1 MREVYGSPP
10 ARLLLLA
17 VVAAAA
23 CSQFRERVEYDPGAD
38 FARLHTYA
46 WLPLSEV
53 DPADQR
59 VLDRY
64 IDRRIR
70 EAVARTL
77 GAKGY
82 APAGGGA
89 PDFLLNYRVSS
100 GGRTAAPLGYYPGS
114 WYVQR
119 HAHQETYDEGTL
131 LIDVVDGAT
140 RTMIW
145 RGAASTRLLPHISLE
160 RRVKRVDAAVA
171 HILADFPPR

>member
-1 MREVYGSPP
+1 MREVHRSRPVQ
-10 ARLLLLA
+10 LLLLA
-17 VVAAAA
+17 VVAAA
-23 CSQFRERVEYDPGAD
+23 CSQFREHVEYDPAAD
-38 FARLHTYA
+38 FVRLHTYA

-59 VLDRY
+59 VLDPY

-89 PDFLLNYRVSS
+89 PDFLLNYRVTSA
-100 GGRTAAPLGYYPGS
+100 GRSAAPMGYYPGS
-114 WYVQR
+114 WWVQR
-119 HAHQETYDEGTL
+119 HAHEDTYDEGML
-131 LIDVVDGAT
+131 LLDVVDGAT

-145 RGAASTRLLPHISLE
+145 RGSASARLLPHISLE

-171 HILADFPPR
+171 HILAGFPPR